1 MKKSR
6 WRRQVRQVILR
17 RWREATGA
25 DSSTSS
31 CRASLTPWDLEISG
45 GSPTSVTGTV
55 EVRQDLRNE
64 QVEEISLVT
73 RG

>member
-6 WRRQVRQVILR
+6 WLRQVRQVIRR

-31 CRASLTPWDLEISG
+31 CRASLTPWGLEISG
-45 GSPTSVTGTV
+45 GSLTSVTGTV
-55 EVRQDLRNE
+55 EVRRNLRNKR
-64 QVEEISLVT
+64 VEEFYW
-73 RG
+73 